1 MRVRSK
7 LADVEFQFGEFEYK
21 KDHLIIHS
29 AQEQAMQTRVYVSP
43 DDIVSALIKA
53 HCPIPGS
60 GCTLSVSR
68 FSWFATGA
76 AGRAKSQES
85 RIFGRVYS
93 MLNQRPLSNLT
104 VFLL

>member
-43 DDIVSALIKA
+43 DDIVSAMIKA
-53 HCPIPGS
+53 
-60 GCTLSVSR
+60 
-68 FSWFATGA
+68 
-76 AGRAKSQES
+76 
-85 RIFGRVYS
+85 
-93 MLNQRPLSNLT
+93 LSNPRVWLFFIGFPF
-104 VFLL
+104 FLVRYRRRKRIKN